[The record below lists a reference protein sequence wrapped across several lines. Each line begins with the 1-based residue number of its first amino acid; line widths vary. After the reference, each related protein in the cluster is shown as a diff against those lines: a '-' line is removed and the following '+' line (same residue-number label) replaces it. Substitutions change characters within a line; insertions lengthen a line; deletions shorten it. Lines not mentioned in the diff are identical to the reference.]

1 LDSKPISYNEKL
13 IPVSDG
19 RCVIFMHVAFVC
31 MCVLLYSSSV
41 SISAYEIK
49 GPLRECRLI
58 RPGASRLA
66 CYCTQL
72 VCVPDVIGVL
82 WGGYD

>member
-66 CYCTQL
+66 YYCTQL